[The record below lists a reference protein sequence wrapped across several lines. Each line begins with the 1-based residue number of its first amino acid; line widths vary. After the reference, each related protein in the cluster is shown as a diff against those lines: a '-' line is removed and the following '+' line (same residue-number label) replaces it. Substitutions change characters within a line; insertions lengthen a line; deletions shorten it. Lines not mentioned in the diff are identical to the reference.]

1 MLRMQE
7 MLNHPWFLIMSKLH
21 GLDAY
26 GYVVNAWLDGELET
40 SGLSE
45 IPALGWF
52 WSDLLKHRMWMIDE
66 LENWAGIINEQEEP
80 PEGGDGPGNEDQ
92 GFGPD
97 HGENGDGPGDPFD
110 PEAELDS
117 GEEDIDDNQ
126 AEDDELDPDAELDD
140 GEDGDNFEDIA
151 LQHPDNEEEDAIF
164 NNQID
169 DENNDEFANDVDDG
183 HEGNDEDTISETQGN
198 PDIAENYS
206 STFVSIANK
215 LSGTDDY
222 DSSNFR
228 EFFHGSNG
236 APAHSEANKATL
248 AELSF
253 MGDLSEHFDDLGNFT
268 GTVKL
273 VDEDGTVIE
282 NNIPSFTDPFSLMY
296 PDSGI
301 MPGMREDYIF
311 VFVSEEIQEGYS
323 FEVDF
328 KIEGETEGSTDV
340 VVGPLLAESYPISD
354 FWSLDAF
361 QLDVRIGEA
370 EYSINGM
377 EEAEGYFD
385 INNNQI
391 VLNGTNLG
399 LDNGVEL
406 GFAEHEGLPNSIK
419 SFATYKVS
427 NLEETGRETIFNL
440 TNKTGKVVSF
450 NDDKISERLESL
462 SENSYGANDGLRMA
476 VSKTETQFRI
486 DWDMAGDIDFI
497 SLDPLITE
505 DFVVETL
512 NPDAA
517 DGDVFTTWTKLELND
532 VKAAFSEIEIS
543 LKQEGAIP
551 SLEATDYAI
560 PESWEI
566 RMSYDDLIKETIPAD
581 ALASNDEQDAEQ
593 SINANETYLFFDKS
607 VFDVVIGNEDLTSA
621 TLSIGPAGASQIT
634 LEDIHQLESLE
645 VLIGSITDAA
655 AWAQATDV
663 TWTKYIESHFMP
675 GYGVGHDEMG
685 GDEGPNDMPE
695 GQPPIGHDENGMMNE
710 GEPDM
715 NEEHQDIHT
724 TQLVMQEEETEQND
738 VQNVSTSHNDEIDNT
753 GEVPIT
759 GNQPNHQADT
769 ENPPGEEEDAPN
781 EMQEGPFN
789 PDQEGT
795 GGNTEMGGGAESTE
809 VVNPGLKLSALTDG
823 EGLSDFS
830 VTLTLQ
836 HQDGELDRVYNS
848 IWFGKLNEEGTA
860 VAADPDGFS
869 LITRSWQNW
878 EETNVVTIDR
888 YGDGL
893 GVLAIDDSVDYPE
906 WSDYFPNV
914 FFETPWHLPWDQQRL
929 AAKTLKVEG
938 KAFDSGDDLLL
949 NVEIEIPKENEAGHT
964 HSEYRHYTLL
974 VDIYGGDSNQESPL
988 SDLEKE
994 ELFMMSGGGFKDPY
1008 GPQYESE
1015 IHIPLALEEGETAF
1029 TPELLTGHLQ
1039 QKLESFFD
1047 GLELYES
1054 FDFGSVSSPGHNS
1067 ITDGQQFRA
1076 LVDLYAES
1084 KGLEAVVTEVNPY
1097 SDDSED
1103 DDTDNP
1109 DDLDAVALQ
1118 HEDEGQEPP
1127 QGDFEDDNGEG
1138 QEPPQGDFEDD
1149 NGEGQQ
1155 PPQDDFEDDN
1165 GEGQQ
1170 PPQGDFE
1177 DDNGEGQQPPQDD
1190 FEDHDGEGQEPPQG
1204 DFEDH
1209 NGEGQ
1214 EPPQGDFEDH
1224 DGDPA
1229 DKDYGPGLEITVG
1242 DEIFTWNVSGHGG
1255 DPDEGTG
1262 PHATRNGQGLSFT
1275 DQELESIK
1283 ALDEIE
1289 LFADQVLTFGDIVD
1303 ESDEF
1308 RTLKSSTIDFNI
1320 PEDGEKPLVDMW
1332 GYVVFDESNDLA
1344 FMEAEE
1350 AYNSSFHTESYE
1362 WVNNFGLRKPGFEWA
1377 WTDPLG
1383 PDSDSNRRIQ
1393 VDYVG
1398 MDELAKIEANGS
1410 TYKPGDIKLKIDKK
1424 LVDPEKY
1431 DVRVEWG
1438 HQLIITLK
1446 EEGETI
1452 LTPES
1457 KVSFELSDDVY
1468 DEEGVLTKAGHGF
1481 VDVNGQRLEAGEK
1494 VKVDNWAAFSQ
1505 MGFDFSEQI
1514 MLNPET
1520 SVVKGKKITLE
1531 FYGDADFSTDSEK
1544 ATVPE
1549 KADFQFY
1556 SYDPARG
1563 VETSLTLSEEDIA
1576 VDGKKL
1582 VFTLSES
1589 VPSGTFVEATY
1600 DPSLSTFSDSST
1612 EADNAFTNL
1621 NGVAAEPFYFLPLK
1635 NESPDEQGPH
1645 IMYADVAGKM
1655 MHLQLEDPNGIYI
1668 GEAELSNENLPNPS
1682 NFSLEATDS
1691 DNKTKKITATSV
1703 ILNRWGDLEFQLD
1716 SAVTSTDVVKLTYS
1730 GNSLKDSLKNSSKI
1744 RDFEVWNNS
1753 VDFSFEDANSWFL
1766 LNDLTNVVF
1775 NDGLYIQDNGNV
1787 SSLSSNFQFIDEYVF
1802 KLKEFS
1808 KVTIDLTDVNG
1819 ETLDD
1824 DGDANLDFVL
1834 ENERTF
1840 DYVGG
1845 SFNSKQDDWQESPT
1859 NDERNVS
1866 FQLPAG
1872 EWRLIVEHGETWNEI
1887 SQDYQL
1893 KISTSA
1899 ATFEAEKTFTE
1910 DSTSHDFN
1918 VSLDNYRKEKIFNV
1932 DVAGNLT
1939 FSLTT
1944 PEDFEG
1950 DVFMNLFDLGG
1961 QWLNESW
1968 TGTFSQYVEAGSYR
1982 LEINSWT
1989 PPTPDLEA
1997 PSVAISATLDT
2008 SISLDV
2014 DTDTKD
2020 STSGSITVDGVPTE
2034 GELNSLDP
2042 EDWWT
2047 LKLNGGKIYTL
2058 RATDFT
2064 EDVNLVALN
2073 NLLNYEEWSVNW
2085 GTETVNDDGS
2095 FTFTPSD
2102 ETLLFDLSTDKY
2114 ESGKTY
2120 QFTVNPHIYSFNPTS
2135 YSLIAKSHDTLE
2147 AAQTEIST
2155 GIVSYDDIFDSFF
2168 GETSDSSDS
2177 VKIDKND
2184 LMGLAK
2190 LTEPT
2195 TDEVNTLKAALEKE
2209 LGAMGQEL
2217 SGNPIAFKSS
2227 LTSEDGSST
2236 SSTVAVVVTKDV
2248 PESVSDQVSSENI
2261 TELNNNEPAELTS
2274 TGSTEEFGAKEIS
2287 ELGNDTKDEAEDLTP
2302 ISQPVDVSAR
2312 SRSSTLS
2319 GFLAEG
2325 NPGNA
2330 LQGENFNSNHASTTQ
2345 DLGLQRIGIQLSDEI
2360 IAQLSD
2366 PEETRDLIWYRKP
2379 NNGDA
2384 FIFTYDSTTGTGAL
2398 LEDSDSNGTNDVMA
2412 LYVRDGGRGDDDKQV
2427 NGEIVSPGG
2436 LAFASLTAAAPDT
2449 TTTTVIN
2456 EDGVAVEVETVL
2468 WKLDVDSDGIINA
2481 LADGLAITRRHLEG
2495 SLETDPVLNQ
2505 LVSTSGE
2512 RTTESSVRKYL
2523 DLGIQTP
2530 DKVLD
2535 IDNSGTFDTSD
2546 LALILRQATGTFPST
2561 SLSNGFSNDTV
2572 THADIIENLN
2582 SLISDQQVT

>member
-80 PEGGDGPGNEDQ
+80 PEGGDGPGNEDH

-117 GEEDIDDNQ
+117 GEEDIDDNQNEDDELDPGAELGDGEEEDIDDNQ

-296 PDSGI
+296 PDSGM

-517 DGDVFTTWTKLELND
+517 DGDEFTTWTKLELND

-848 IWFGKLNEEGTA
+848 IWFGKLNEGGTA

-929 AAKTLKVEG
+929 AAKTLKLEG

-1076 LVDLYAES
+1076 LIDLYAES
-1084 KGLEAVVTEVNPY
+1084 KGLEAVVTEVDPF

-1127 QGDFEDDNGEG
+1127 QGDFEDH
-1138 QEPPQGDFEDD
+1138 

-1155 PPQDDFEDDN
+1155 
-1165 GEGQQ
+1165 
-1170 PPQGDFE
+1170 
-1177 DDNGEGQQPPQDD
+1177 
-1190 FEDHDGEGQEPPQG
+1190 PPQG

-1224 DGDPA
+1224 NGEGQQPPQGDFEDHGGDPA

-1446 EEGETI
+1446 EEGEII

-1668 GEAELSNENLPNPS
+1668 GDAELSNENLPNPS

-1824 DGDANLDFVL
+1824 VGDANLDFVL

-1989 PPTPDLEA
+1989 PPTPGLEA

-2008 SISLDV
+2008 SVSLDV

-2020 STSGSITVDGVPTE
+2020 SPSGSITVDGVPTE

-2102 ETLLFDLSTDKY
+2102 ETLLFDLSEY
-2114 ESGKTY
+2114 ESTKTY

-2248 PESVSDQVSSENI
+2248 PETVSDQVSSENI

-2582 SLISDQQVT
+2582 SLISDQQAT